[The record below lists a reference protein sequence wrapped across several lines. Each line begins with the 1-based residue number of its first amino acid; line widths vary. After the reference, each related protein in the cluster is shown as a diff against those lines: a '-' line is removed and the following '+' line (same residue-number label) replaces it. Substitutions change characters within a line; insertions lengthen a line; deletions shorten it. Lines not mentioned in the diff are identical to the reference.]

1 MSERTEF
8 INISIENIAKVLA
21 LLATQGNYTYIDK
34 MGYVP
39 SKDLFISFEYT
50 NHV

>member
-1 MSERTEF
+1 MSERHEF
-8 INISIENIAKVLA
+8 LNISIENIAKVLA

-39 SKDLFISFEYT
+39 SKDSFISLS
-50 NHV
+50 